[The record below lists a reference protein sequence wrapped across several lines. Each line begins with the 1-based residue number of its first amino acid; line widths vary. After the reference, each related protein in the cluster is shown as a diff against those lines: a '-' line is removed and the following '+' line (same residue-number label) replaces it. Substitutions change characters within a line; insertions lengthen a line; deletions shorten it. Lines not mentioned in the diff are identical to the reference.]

1 MLTRNDT
8 SANPG
13 VVELSRCPSYRR
25 GHHVDEIIFVVEE
38 SPEGGYT
45 ARALGVSIFCEADDL
60 ESLETELRDAVLCH
74 FEDEADRP
82 KMIRLHLVQDRLL
95 AV

>member
-1 MLTRNDT
+1 M
-8 SANPG
+8 
-13 VVELSRCPSYRR
+13 
-25 GHHVDEIIFVVEE
+25 DEIIFVVEE

-45 ARALGVSIFCEADDL
+45 ARALGVSIFSEADDL
-60 ESLETELRDAVLCH
+60 AILETEVRDAVLCH

-82 KMIRLHLVQDRLL
+82 KMIRLHLVRDGLL